1 MAPKKGGAE
10 IVITR
15 SYKDVAAERRDSI
28 AGNAMKSRY
37 LATALGLVATTSSS
51 ALLAQPSAPEAS
63 AQPVIEV
70 TAPRLS
76 RELYATPAAVSVV
89 DREEIQQGQQ
99 RVRLDESLVTVPGIF
114 LQNRDNFAQG
124 ERIAI
129 RGFGARTPWG
139 VRGITVVVDG
149 IPYTLPD
156 GQAQLDA
163 IDLDSAEKI
172 EVIRGPAAVQYGNAA
187 GGVISVTTADGR
199 DDPGSHIRVEGGSDG
214 YRKMS
219 VSNGGV
225 NGPWSHHVS
234 VSALGVDGYRD
245 HSSTEKY
252 LLNAKLRREL
262 GSDRALTA
270 IVNLLD
276 SPYAEDPGGLTR
288 EQAHENR
295 RGTVKD
301 NDFYSPTRIDSGQEV
316 DQQVLGLQYEDLSA
330 GPGEFYLK
338 GFYLKRDYQ
347 QQLAYAGDSFVA
359 YDRDYYGGSAEYHQA
374 LSLGELPLRYVAG
387 VDVGRQV
394 DDRYRDDVSIDG
406 DHLRRS
412 ADETQK
418 ATSLGAF
425 LQGDL
430 DLSERWTL
438 SLGTRY
444 DRIDFDIDDD
454 YIDLA
459 NNDGDDSGDRTF
471 EQWSGSA
478 GLSYRYL
485 PTHQFYL
492 STGTSFETP
501 TFAEFANPAGVG
513 GFNPAIEPQKAW
525 NREIG
530 LRGNFDNGLDYDV
543 ALFSTRVRDSLISY
557 QIDDRDYYRNAGKSR
572 QDGLEAALG
581 WQFTPNWRIDS
592 ALTLARYEFD
602 DYVTEDGDYSG
613 NRIPGQPEQTWV
625 NRLTWNGIGQRFAT
639 LETQY
644 VGSMV
649 ADDAN
654 DTKVGSYWLVN
665 LRGGD
670 GWRLGGDTWLK
681 GYVGIRNLFDR
692 EHYANLIIN
701 ANSDMPID
709 NRRYFDPA
717 PGRTVYA
724 GIGIDF

>member
-1 MAPKKGGAE
+1 
-10 IVITR
+10 
-15 SYKDVAAERRDSI
+15 
-28 AGNAMKSRY
+28 MKFRY
-37 LATALGLVATTSSS
+37 LPTALYLGAVLPGVA
-51 ALLAQPSAPEAS
+51 LAQSGSAPSAAS
-63 AQPVIEV
+63 PSAAAQPVIEV

-89 DREEIQQGQQ
+89 EREEIQQGQQ
-99 RVRLDESLVTVPGIF
+99 RVRLDESLVTVPGLF

-124 ERIAI
+124 ERVSI

-139 VRGITVVVDG
+139 VRGITVLVDG

-163 IDLDSAEKI
+163 IDLDSAERI
-172 EVIRGPAAVQYGNAA
+172 EVIRGPSAVQYGNAA
-187 GGVISVTTADGR
+187 GGVISVTTADGS
-199 DDPGSHIRVEGGSDG
+199 DDPGSHIRIEGGSDG
-214 YRKMS
+214 YQKAS

-225 NGPWSHHVS
+225 NGPWSHHIS
-234 VSALGVDGYRD
+234 VSALNVDGYRD

-288 EQAHENR
+288 KGVEDDR
-295 RGTVKD
+295 SGTTD
-301 NDFYSPTRIDSGQEV
+301 DIGYYSYSPTQIDSGQEV
-316 DQQVLGLQYEDLSA
+316 NQQVLGLQYEDLSA

-347 QQLAYAGDSFVA
+347 QQLAYAGPVEEVGVGNFVA

-374 LSLGELPLRYVAG
+374 LRLGELPLRYVAG

-394 DDRYRDDVSIDG
+394 DDRYRDDVSING
-406 DHLRRS
+406 EHLRRS

-430 DLSERWTL
+430 DLTERWTL

-444 DRIDFDIDDD
+444 DRVDFDIDDN
-454 YIDLA
+454 YLS
-459 NNDGDDSGDRTF
+459 DGDDSGDRTF

-478 GLSYRYL
+478 GLSFRYL
-485 PTHQFYL
+485 PTHQVYL

-513 GFNPAIEPQKAW
+513 GFNPGIEPQKAW

-543 ALFSTRVRDSLISY
+543 ALFSTRVRDSLVSY
-557 QIDDRDYYRNAGKSR
+557 QIDGRDYYRNAGKSQ
-572 QDGLEAALG
+572 QDGIEAAMG
-581 WQFTPNWRIDS
+581 WQFQPSWRLDS
-592 ALTLARYEFD
+592 ALTLAKYEFD
-602 DYVTEDGDYSG
+602 DFEDADGNYDG
-613 NRIPGQPEQTWV
+613 NRIPGLPEKTWV
-625 NRLTWNGIGQRFAT
+625 NRLTWQGLGQRFAT
-639 LETQY
+639 VETQY
-644 VGSMV
+644 IGSMM

-654 DTKVGSYWLVN
+654 EVKIDDVWLVN

-692 EHYANLIIN
+692 EHYANVIIN
-701 ANSDMPID
+701 ATNA
-709 NRRYFDPA
+709 RYFDPA